1 MLLSRPA
8 AKITLLRGPTLIRTH
23 DEPQN
28 RSSPLYIPLWL
39 LSIFGSLSNC
49 VAYYSFLWRAI
60 HIWFCSLYISFELR
74 CLLSFSVAWE
84 GELVAD
90 MSTVISDFVSRPH
103 VFAHKRVSLPSVWV
117 LLYAFPDDRDT
128 EWSNTILLF
137 QTTEYLH
144 MRQKKNAS
152 KCMYTRL
159 YITEND
165 TYILVH
171 VSIPSPS
178 KEKGWVGGEITK
190 SLARRPLAGY
200 RSGLVCSRD
209 LLVFQHRAVLC
220 PFGIPNHAINQTLPR
235 CRSQVGSSATEYK
248 RTPNFSL
255 PQQNSD
261 YSSTVPVL

>member
-128 EWSNTILLF
+128 EWSNTILLLF
-137 QTTEYLH
+137 QIPEDPH
-144 MRQKKNAS
+144 MPRKKIKEVSA
-152 KCMYTRL
+152 YTP
-159 YITEND
+159 D
-165 TYILVH
+165 YILTCLLYT
-171 VSIPSPS
+171 SPSP
-178 KEKGWVGGEITK
+178 
-190 SLARRPLAGY
+190 
-200 RSGLVCSRD
+200 RD
-209 LLVFQHRAVLC
+209 
-220 PFGIPNHAINQTLPR
+220 
-235 CRSQVGSSATEYK
+235 
-248 RTPNFSL
+248 
-255 PQQNSD
+255 
-261 YSSTVPVL
+261 